1 MKEAV
6 TPYIPPKRQVEILP
20 VSSQMVEDYWNW
32 FVVNRR
38 TYLVQ
43 RHTPM
48 ENGRYS
54 YYAPRVKNTEDKLPL
69 TPKDVELHLA
79 GLKTISLYAIE
90 PEHSTCKWIA
100 IDADHANAFSHLAA
114 VQHDLKQDGIEALLE
129 KSRRGGHLWIF
140 AAEPLP
146 AALCRILVYNIA
158 LSIGIP
164 IKGFNRE
171 VDGLEIFPKQDRLED
186 GFFGNA
192 IRGPL
197 GVHRATSNRY
207 WFDRASSNMRAQFD
221 LIRNARRLTLAE
233 LQARTDGIT
242 IPIVDEP
249 ASPVRA
255 FIPTVGS
262 GRPAFDITQYVTI
275 RRQDSRNMWGQCPSC
290 EKGGKDRGKDNLA
303 IKKSDPR
310 MYKCWAGCTKDDI
323 RAACG
328 YPPATRNWNPFRS
341 PN

>member
-1 MKEAV
+1 VTEAV

-20 VSSQMVEDYWNW
+20 ISSQMVEDYWNW
-32 FVVNRR
+32 FVVNRYA
-38 TYLVQ
+38 YLVQ
-43 RHTPM
+43 RHTPAP
-48 ENGRYS
+48 NGKYS
-54 YYAPRVKNTEDKLPL
+54 YYAPKDKRTDIKLTL

-100 IDADHANAFSHLAA
+100 IDADHDKAFSDLAA
-114 VQHDLKQDGIEALLE
+114 VQQDLKQEGIEALLE

-146 AALCRILVYNIA
+146 AALCRILVYTLA
-158 LSIGIP
+158 LSIGVP
-164 IKGFNRE
+164 IKGFNHE
-171 VDGLEIFPKQDRLED
+171 VEGLEIFPKQDRLEA
-186 GFFGNA
+186 GFYGNA

-207 WFDRASSNMRAQFD
+207 WFDRVSSNMRAQFD

-233 LQARTDGIT
+233 LQARTAGIT
-242 IPIVDEP
+242 MPSVDEP
-249 ASPVRA
+249 PPPVPA
-255 FIPTVGS
+255 YIPSVGFR
-262 GRPAFDITQYVTI
+262 RPAFDITQHVTI
-275 RRQDSRNMWGQCPSC
+275 RRRDSRNMWAQCPSC
-290 EKGGKDRGKDNLA
+290 EKAGKDRGRDNLA

-310 MYKCWAGCTKDDI
+310 LYKCWAGCTKDDI

-328 YPPATRNWNPFRS
+328 APPARRF
-341 PN
+341 